1 MKAATTAM
9 MTTTITTTK
18 RTAMKKANDRSVN
31 SGLYFPCFPRL
42 LRRSLPQLAPPPKI
56 VVVRN
61 NGRRW
66 GPKPRREWVADLV
79 SRNDDI
85 VRSLPIHVGSV
96 SLLAVL
102 INRIVSAIPPDPSSV
117 AIVAC
122 DIKKSLDEISVNL
135 SLPVSL

>member
-1 MKAATTAM
+1 MKAA
-9 MTTTITTTK
+9 TTTK

-31 SGLYFPCFPRL
+31 SGNGDGFKLMDHNNNINMWD
-42 LRRSLPQLAPPPKI
+42 RSQEG
-56 VVVRN
+56 
-61 NGRRW
+61 NGW
-66 GPKPRREWVADLV
+66 LTWYQETTTLCGACQSTWAA
-79 SRNDDI
+79 
-85 VRSLPIHVGSV
+85 SV

-135 SLPVSL
+135 SLLVSL